1 MCLIKGLQGTVSG
14 SAWKDKQV
22 ECVFVRGTAV
32 RVRARMCVV
41 CCPVG
46 SFKHLLMAQLCLSNC
61 NSQNPLPVSL
71 YADFAMSKG
80 LR

>member
-1 MCLIKGLQGTVSG
+1 MQGTMSG

-22 ECVFVRGTAV
+22 ECVFVCVTV
-32 RVRARMCVV
+32 VHVRARMCVV

-46 SFKHLLMAQLCLSNC
+46 SSKHLLMAQLCLNDF
-61 NSQNPLPVSL
+61 NSQNPLPDSL
-71 YADFAMSKG
+71 CADCAMSKG

>member
-22 ECVFVRGTAV
+22 ECVFVCGTVVHA
-32 RVRARMCVV
+32 RVRMCVV

-46 SFKHLLMAQLCLSNC
+46 SSKHSLMAQLNLSDC
-61 NSQNPLPVSL
+61 NSQIPLAVSL

-80 LR
+80 VR